1 MCVVTEVAL
10 VRSPENTAVIRD
22 STVTMS
28 CTSDASNAIITWY
41 NNSMCG
47 DYGATS
53 DCTRSSLI
61 YNGYTDNKNLPR
73 FSVTKVNNAT
83 HVTRDLSISPT
94 QLSDA
99 GVYVCVENIPGQGV
113 QQIRTA
119 QFVVLGT
126 YLLMCK
132 KSVICG

>member
-1 MCVVTEVAL
+1 
-10 VRSPENTAVIRD
+10 
-22 STVTMS
+22 
-28 CTSDASNAIITWY
+28 
-41 NNSMCG
+41 MCG
-47 DYGATS
+47 DYGAAS

-61 YNGYTDNKNLPR
+61 YNGYTDNKNLLR

-83 HVTRDLSISPT
+83 HVTRDLSISST
-94 QLSDA
+94 QLTDA

-126 YLLMCK
+126 YL
-132 KSVICG
+132 